1 MRHLLLALAAA
12 LLAGTVLASPTAPRS
27 GSEYKT
33 LDTPQPLEVN
43 GKKTEVVEFFM
54 YHCPACYAF
63 EPALLAWRKQR
74 DDKVAFRRVHLPRQR
89 ENDPE
94 ARLFITLEALG
105 IADSMHAKVLQTW
118 HVDRQR
124 LASDADNEAWAVRN
138 GIERARFVDAY
149 HSFGTT
155 TRLRNLPRVVIN
167 YQVESTPTIIVDGR
181 YLTTPSMVAAANP
194 ALAPEQV
201 FNATLQV
208 VDALIA
214 KAAGSNAR

>member
-12 LLAGTVLASPTAPRS
+12 LLAGSTLASPTAPRN
-27 GSEYKT
+27 GVEYTT
-33 LDTPQPLEVN
+33 LDTAQPLEVS
-43 GKKTEVVEFFM
+43 GKKAEVIEFFM
-54 YHCPACYAF
+54 YHCPACYAL

-74 DDKVAFRRVHLPRQR
+74 GDKVAFRRVHLPRQR

-94 ARLFITLEALG
+94 ARLFVTLEALG
-105 IADSMHAKVLQTW
+105 MADSLHAKVLQTW

-124 LASDADNEAWAVRN
+124 LASDADNLAWAVRN
-138 GIERARFVDAY
+138 GIERARFTDAY
-149 HSFGTT
+149 NSFGTT
-155 TRLRNLPRVVIN
+155 TRLRNLPRTAIN

-194 ALAPEQV
+194 GLAPEQV

-214 KAAGSNAR
+214 KAAGKP